1 MCATNLIRPVS
12 ACVPVCSS
20 PSLLTTTDTV
30 LAHGSGH
37 VALFLMCPHSTHLLY
52 QQCEG
57 CKCKA
62 AAEQVMNLEYSVSL
76 FLSLALW
83 LGVHMETNLWLLI
96 ITAEMA
102 ANTGNWHG
110 LSSVP
115 ISAVK
120 TGDRNRE
127 LTIFT
132 LYLEVLWKLSLAT
145 MKKLIKLIST
155 VVLEDRI

>member
-115 ISAVK
+115 TFLNWWQKQGAHHFYSLFGSFMEIEFSNHEETNQTNLYSC
-120 TGDRNRE
+120 TGG
-127 LTIFT
+127 
-132 LYLEVLWKLSLAT
+132 
-145 MKKLIKLIST
+145 
-155 VVLEDRI
+155 